1 MPVTSCVGDTISDM
15 TLATLTLAL
24 AVSLAA
30 VRGQSFGPVDL
41 EVVDPL
47 SLSWNQIHWLVRDQI
62 KEVEELKAEHDEIYN
77 EIAGE
82 SDK

>member
-1 MPVTSCVGDTISDM
+1 MAVTSCVGDTISDM
-15 TLATLTLAL
+15 TLATLTLA
-24 AVSLAA
+24 VSLAA

-41 EVVDPL
+41 EAVDPL